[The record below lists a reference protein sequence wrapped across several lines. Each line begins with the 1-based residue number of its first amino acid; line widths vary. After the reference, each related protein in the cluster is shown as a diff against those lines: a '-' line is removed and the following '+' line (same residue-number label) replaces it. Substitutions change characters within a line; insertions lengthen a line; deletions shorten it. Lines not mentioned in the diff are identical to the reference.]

1 MIRELIN
8 FMNDL
13 MSDIPNIMEWKSQ
26 PDKGL
31 HVFIDIDSNGVW
43 INKDLKKGKNYDYFD
58 GKNKDIKLWK
68 DCIRYQ
74 EATTYITMNK
84 VKRFDKEQKIHSCSP
99 FAIAYNFKFSDK
111 DKQSHGIKTFNKKDK
126 TNNDKIKENNQ
137 LIRKKRFEVVSDRLN
152 DYYDNCIRLY
162 NLNMSEANDSQTY
175 KYKAEIEGFFASFKD
190 IISCLKRLKAYKQLT
205 EKDYL
210 HLYLRSVPI
219 EEIEK
224 KHKEYIEQNI
234 FNEED
239 GEGLSD
245 KKHGVVGFFTA
256 YNKNKPFLKHQ
267 TCYLKNGISQ
277 RFSINDAMALFYLD
291 KLLRRKSKCL
301 PNPLPI
307 VVDQREI
314 NTAIVKIFNDKKEPL
329 SYSQL
334 LEKLF
339 SSPNIKYLSDY
350 YLLNYSNTRSGMV
363 LNDFDFVPM
372 FRYEL
377 SQPVTVSNV
386 TMSGF
391 VKDKVFNKDSDIN
404 IKTIFDFERIVVKM
418 IFNNTLVKIKD
429 DDYTCSY
436 FGDLPKPEFVQ
447 GGSLMVDLILKYRQ
461 AVYAYIYKSDLKAIT
476 QNMFE
481 DMMFN
486 SILTNIK
493 SEIIKKRC
501 EWNNNIKR
509 KINLWFS
516 LQGMFNRLDNK
527 KMKKNVTELR
537 DRIRDVANG
546 KATLNSSEELAFAA
560 GQLVSYIIDRSEAKN
575 KTYAML
581 EPYLQKSTSSQL
593 QDEIAQ
599 SIAIYKH
606 DIKVNYQRKGKF
618 ERLASET
625 LAYGN
630 DVKMKPLLKF
640 FLAGCFSPCV
650 IYETNDNTTNE

>member
-13 MSDIPNIMEWKSQ
+13 MSDIPDIMEWKSQ

-31 HVFIDIDSNGVW
+31 HVFIDIDSKGVW
-43 INKDLKKGKNYDYFD
+43 INKDLKKGIDYDYFD
-58 GKNKDIKLWK
+58 GKNKNIRLWD

-84 VKRFDKEQKIHSCSP
+84 VKRFDGEKKIHSCSP
-99 FAIAYNFKFSDK
+99 FAIAYNFNFSDK

-126 TNNDKIKENNQ
+126 INNDKIKENNQ
-137 LIRKKRFEVVSDRLN
+137 LIRNKRFEVVSDRLN
-152 DYYDNCIRLY
+152 DYYANCIRVY
-162 NLNMSEANDSQTY
+162 HLNMLEANDSQTY

-224 KHKEYIEQNI
+224 KHKEYIEQYI
-234 FNEED
+234 FN
-239 GEGLSD
+239 GEVLPD
-245 KKHGVVGFFTA
+245 EKHGVVEFLTK
-256 YNKNKPFLKHQ
+256 YNGKKPFLKHQ
-267 TCYLKNGISQ
+267 TCYLKGGISQ

-291 KLLRRKSKCL
+291 KLLRRKSKWL

-329 SYSQL
+329 SYRQL

-391 VKDKVFNKDSDIN
+391 VKDKVFNKDPDIN

-436 FGDLPKPEFVQ
+436 FGDLPKPEYVQ

-476 QNMFE
+476 HNMFD

-486 SILTNIK
+486 SILTDIR
-493 SEIIKKRC
+493 SEIIKNRC
-501 EWNNNIKR
+501 EWNNNIKG

-527 KMKKNVTELR
+527 KMGKNVTELR
-537 DRIRDVANG
+537 EKIRDVASG

-625 LAYGN
+625 LANGN
-630 DVKMKPLLKF
+630 EVKMKPLLKF

>member
-58 GKNKDIKLWK
+58 GKNKNIRLW
-68 DCIRYQ
+68 DNCIRYQ

-99 FAIAYNFKFSDK
+99 FAIAYNFNFSDK
-111 DKQSHGIKTFNKKDK
+111 DKQSHGIKTFKLTDK

-137 LIRKKRFEVVSDRLN
+137 LIRKKRFEVVSDRLK
-152 DYYDNCIRLY
+152 DYYDNCILRY
-162 NLNMSEANDSQTY
+162 NLNMSEANNSQTY

-190 IISCLKRLKAYKQLT
+190 IILCLKRLKAYKQLS

-224 KHKEYIEQNI
+224 KHKEYIEQEI
-234 FNEED
+234 FN
-239 GEGLSD
+239 GEVLSD
-245 KKHGVVGFFTA
+245 KKYGVVGFLTA
-256 YNKNKPFLKHQ
+256 YNNKKPFLKHQ

-291 KLLRRKSKCL
+291 KLLKRKSKCL

-329 SYSQL
+329 SYREL
-334 LEKLF
+334 LESLF
-339 SSPNIKYLSDY
+339 TSTNKKYLSDY
-350 YLLNYSNTRSGMV
+350 YLLNYSNTKSGMV

-391 VKDKVFNKDSDIN
+391 VKDKVFNKDPDIN

-436 FGDLPKPEFVQ
+436 FGDLPKPEYVQ

-476 QNMFE
+476 QNMFD

-486 SILTNIK
+486 SILTNIRL
-493 SEIIKKRC
+493 ETIKNRC
-501 EWNNNIKR
+501 EWNNDIKR

-516 LQGMFNRLDNK
+516 LQGMFNCLDNK
-527 KMKKNVTELR
+527 NMEKNVTELR
-537 DRIRDVANG
+537 EKIRDVASG

-560 GQLVSYIIDRSEAKN
+560 GQLVSFIIDRSEAKN

-606 DIKVNYQRKGKF
+606 DIEVKYKREGNF

-630 DVKMKPLLKF
+630 EVKMRPLLKF

-650 IYETNDNTTNE
+650 IYETNNNTTNK

>member
-58 GKNKDIKLWK
+58 GKNKNIRLW
-68 DCIRYQ
+68 DNCIRYQ

-99 FAIAYNFKFSDK
+99 FAIAYNFNFSDK

-137 LIRKKRFEVVSDRLN
+137 LIRKKRFEVASDRLK
-152 DYYDNCIRLY
+152 DYYDNCILRY
-162 NLNMSEANDSQTY
+162 NLNMSEANNSQTY

-190 IISCLKRLKAYKQLT
+190 IISCLKRLKAYKQLS

-224 KHKEYIEQNI
+224 KHKEYIEQEI
-234 FNEED
+234 FNREV
-239 GEGLSD
+239 LSD
-245 KKHGVVGFFTA
+245 KKYGVVGFLTA
-256 YNKNKPFLKHQ
+256 YNNKKPFLKHQ

-291 KLLRRKSKCL
+291 KLLKRKSKCL

-329 SYSQL
+329 SYREL
-334 LEKLF
+334 LESLF
-339 SSPNIKYLSDY
+339 TSTNKKYLSDY
-350 YLLNYSNTRSGMV
+350 YLLNYSNTKSGMV

-391 VKDKVFNKDSDIN
+391 VKDKVFNKDPDIN

-436 FGDLPKPEFVQ
+436 FGDLPKPEYVQ

-476 QNMFE
+476 QNMFD

-486 SILTNIK
+486 SILTNIRL
-493 SEIIKKRC
+493 ETIKNRC
-501 EWNNNIKR
+501 EWNNDIKR

-527 KMKKNVTELR
+527 NMEKNVTELR
-537 DRIRDVANG
+537 EKIRDVASG

-560 GQLVSYIIDRSEAKN
+560 GQLVSFIIDRSEAKN

-606 DIKVNYQRKGKF
+606 DIEVKYKREGNF

-630 DVKMKPLLKF
+630 EVKMRPLLKF

-650 IYETNDNTTNE
+650 IYETNNNTTNK

>member
-13 MSDIPNIMEWKSQ
+13 MSDIPDIMEWKSQ

-31 HVFIDIDSNGVW
+31 HVFIDIDSKGVW
-43 INKDLKKGKNYDYFD
+43 VNKDLKKGINYDYFD
-58 GKNKDIKLWK
+58 GKNKDIRLWK

-84 VKRFDKEQKIHSCSP
+84 VQRFDTKQKIHSCSP
-99 FAIAYNFKFSDK
+99 FAIAYNFNFSDK

-162 NLNMSEANDSQTY
+162 NLNMSDANDSQTY

-190 IISCLKRLKAYKQLT
+190 IISCLKRLKAYKQLS

-224 KHKEYIEQNI
+224 KHKEYIEQEI
-234 FNEED
+234 FN
-239 GEGLSD
+239 GEVLSD
-245 KKHGVVGFFTA
+245 KKYGVVGFFTA
-256 YNKNKPFLKHQ
+256 YNDKKPFLKHQ

-329 SYSQL
+329 SYRQL

-350 YLLNYSNTRSGMV
+350 YLLNYSNTVSGMV

-391 VKDKVFNKDSDIN
+391 VKDKVFNKDPDIN

-436 FGDLPKPEFVQ
+436 FGNLPDPKKVQ

-476 QNMFE
+476 QNMFD

-493 SEIIKKRC
+493 SEIIKNRC
-501 EWNNNIKR
+501 EWNNDIKR

-516 LQGMFNRLDNK
+516 LQGMFNHLDNK
-527 KMKKNVTELR
+527 NMKKNVTELKEK
-537 DRIRDVANG
+537 IRDVASG

-606 DIKVNYQRKGKF
+606 DIKVSYQRKGKF
-618 ERLASET
+618 ERLASEI
-625 LAYGN
+625 LANGN
-630 DVKMKPLLKF
+630 EVKMKPLLKF

-650 IYETNDNTTNE
+650 IYEKNDNTINE

>member
-13 MSDIPNIMEWKSQ
+13 LSDIPDIMEWKSQ

-31 HVFIDIDSNGVW
+31 HVFIDIDSKGVW
-43 INKDLKKGKNYDYFD
+43 INKNLKKGIDYDYFD
-58 GKNKDIKLWK
+58 GKNKNIRLWD
-68 DCIRYQ
+68 DCIKYQ
-74 EATTYITMNK
+74 EATTFITMNK
-84 VKRFDKEQKIHSCSP
+84 VKKFDTKQKIHSCSP
-99 FAIAYNFKFSDK
+99 FAIAYNFNFSDK
-111 DKQSHGIKTFNKKDK
+111 DKQSHGIKTFKLTDK

-137 LIRKKRFEVVSDRLN
+137 LIRKKRFEVVSDRLK
-152 DYYDNCIRLY
+152 DYYDNCIRVY
-162 NLNMSEANDSQTY
+162 NLNMLETNDCQTY
-175 KYKAEIEGFFASFKD
+175 KYKAEIEGFFSSFKE
-190 IISCLKRLKAYKQLT
+190 IISCLKRLKAYKQLS

-210 HLYLRSVPI
+210 HLYLRSVPV

-224 KHKEYIEQNI
+224 KHKEYIEQEI
-234 FNEED
+234 FN
-239 GEGLSD
+239 GEVLSD
-245 KKHGVVGFFTA
+245 KKYGVVGFFTA
-256 YNKNKPFLKHQ
+256 YNDKKPFLKHQ

-329 SYSQL
+329 SYREL
-334 LEKLF
+334 LESLF
-339 SSPNIKYLSDY
+339 TSTNKKYLSDY
-350 YLLNYSNTRSGMV
+350 YLLNYSNTKSGMV

-386 TMSGF
+386 TDAGF
-391 VKDKVFNKDSDIN
+391 FENKVFNKYSDIN
-404 IKTIFDFERIVVKM
+404 ITTIFDFEEIVVKM
-418 IFNNTLVKIKD
+418 IFNNTLVAIKYGD
-429 DDYTCSY
+429 HTCSY
-436 FGDLPKPEFVQ
+436 FGDIPDPKKVQ

-476 QNMFE
+476 HNMFD

-486 SILTNIK
+486 SILTNIRL
-493 SEIIKKRC
+493 ETIKNRC
-501 EWNNNIKR
+501 EWNNDIKR

-516 LQGMFNRLDNK
+516 LQGMFNCLDNK
-527 KMKKNVTELR
+527 NMEKNVTELR
-537 DRIRDVANG
+537 EKIRDIASG

-606 DIKVNYQRKGKF
+606 DIKVSYQRKGKF

-625 LAYGN
+625 LANGN
-630 DVKMKPLLKF
+630 EVKMKPLLKF

>member
-13 MSDIPNIMEWKSQ
+13 MSDIPDIMEWKSQ

-43 INKDLKKGKNYDYFD
+43 INKDLKKGIDYDYFD
-58 GKNKDIKLWK
+58 GKNKDIRLWK

-74 EATTYITMNK
+74 EATTFITMNK

-99 FAIAYNFKFSDK
+99 FAIAYNFNFSDK
-111 DKQSHGIKTFNKKDK
+111 DKQSHGIKIFKKKDK
-126 TNNDKIKENNQ
+126 PTKDEKKENDQ
-137 LIRKKRFEVVSDRLN
+137 LIRNKRFEVVSDRLN
-152 DYYDNCIRLY
+152 DYYDNCILRY

-175 KYKAEIEGFFASFKD
+175 KYKAEIEGFFSSFKE
-190 IISCLKRLKAYKQLT
+190 IISCLKSLEVYEQLS
-205 EKDYL
+205 EKDYV
-210 HLYLRSVPI
+210 HLYLKSVPV

-224 KHKEYIEQNI
+224 KHKEYIEQEI
-234 FNEED
+234 FN
-239 GEGLSD
+239 GEVLSD
-245 KKHGVVGFFTA
+245 KKYGVVGFLTT
-256 YNKNKPFLKHQ
+256 YNGKKPFLKHQ
-267 TCYLKNGISQ
+267 TCYLKDGISQ
-277 RFSINDAMALFYLD
+277 RFSINDAMALFYLN
-291 KLLRRKSKCL
+291 KLLKRKSKCL

-329 SYSQL
+329 SYRQL
-334 LEKLF
+334 LESFFASTNK
-339 SSPNIKYLSDY
+339 KYLSDY
-350 YLLNYSNTRSGMV
+350 YLLNYTNTKSGMV

-377 SQPVTVSNV
+377 SQPVAVSNV
-386 TMSGF
+386 TDAGF
-391 VKDKVFNKDSDIN
+391 FENKVFNKDSDIN
-404 IKTIFDFERIVVKM
+404 IRTIFDFERIVVKI

-429 DDYTCSY
+429 DNYTCYY

-493 SEIIKKRC
+493 SEMIKNRC
-501 EWNNNIKR
+501 EWNNDIKR

-516 LQGMFNRLDNK
+516 LQGMFNHLDNK
-527 KMKKNVTELR
+527 NMDKNVTELR
-537 DRIRDVANG
+537 EKIRDVASG

-606 DIKVNYQRKGKF
+606 DIRVNYQRKGNF
-618 ERLASET
+618 ERLASEI
-625 LAYGN
+625 LANGN
-630 DVKMKPLLKF
+630 EVKMKPLLKF

-650 IYETNDNTTNE
+650 IYEKNDNTINE

>member
-1 MIRELIN
+1 
-8 FMNDL
+8 
-13 MSDIPNIMEWKSQ
+13 
-26 PDKGL
+26 
-31 HVFIDIDSNGVW
+31 
-43 INKDLKKGKNYDYFD
+43 
-58 GKNKDIKLWK
+58 
-68 DCIRYQ
+68 
-74 EATTYITMNK
+74 MNK
-84 VKRFDKEQKIHSCSP
+84 VKRFDGEKKIHSCSP
-99 FAIAYNFKFSDK
+99 FAIAYNFNFSDK

-224 KHKEYIEQNI
+224 KHKEYIEQYI
-234 FNEED
+234 FN
-239 GEGLSD
+239 GEVLPD
-245 KKHGVVGFFTA
+245 KKHGVVEFLTK
-256 YNKNKPFLKHQ
+256 YNGKKPFLKHQ

-277 RFSINDAMALFYLD
+277 RFSINDAIALFYLD

-314 NTAIVKIFNDKKEPL
+314 NTAIVKIFNNKKEPL
-329 SYSQL
+329 SYRQL
-334 LEKLF
+334 LESLF
-339 SSPNIKYLSDY
+339 ASTNKKYLSDY
-350 YLLNYSNTRSGMV
+350 YLLNYSNTKSGMV

-391 VKDKVFNKDSDIN
+391 VKDKVFNKNPDIN
-404 IKTIFDFERIVVKM
+404 IRTIFDFERIVVKM

-436 FGDLPKPEFVQ
+436 FGNLPDPKKVQ

-476 QNMFE
+476 HNMFE

-493 SEIIKKRC
+493 SEIIKNRC
-501 EWNNNIKR
+501 EWNNDIKR

-516 LQGMFNRLDNK
+516 LQGMFNHLDNK
-527 KMKKNVTELR
+527 NMGKNVTELR
-537 DRIRDVANG
+537 EKMRDVANG

-606 DIKVNYQRKGKF
+606 DIKVSYQRKGKF

>member
-1 MIRELIN
+1 ML
-8 FMNDL
+8 
-13 MSDIPNIMEWKSQ
+13 
-26 PDKGL
+26 
-31 HVFIDIDSNGVW
+31 
-43 INKDLKKGKNYDYFD
+43 
-58 GKNKDIKLWK
+58 
-68 DCIRYQ
+68 
-74 EATTYITMNK
+74 
-84 VKRFDKEQKIHSCSP
+84 
-99 FAIAYNFKFSDK
+99 
-111 DKQSHGIKTFNKKDK
+111 NKK
-126 TNNDKIKENNQ
+126 
-137 LIRKKRFEVVSDRLN
+137 
-152 DYYDNCIRLY
+152 
-162 NLNMSEANDSQTY
+162 
-175 KYKAEIEGFFASFKD
+175 
-190 IISCLKRLKAYKQLT
+190 
-205 EKDYL
+205 
-210 HLYLRSVPI
+210 
-219 EEIEK
+219 
-224 KHKEYIEQNI
+224 
-234 FNEED
+234 
-239 GEGLSD
+239 
-245 KKHGVVGFFTA
+245 
-256 YNKNKPFLKHQ
+256 KPFLKHQ

-277 RFSINDAMALFYLD
+277 RFSINDAIALFYLD
-291 KLLRRKSKCL
+291 KLLKRKSKCL

-329 SYSQL
+329 SYRQL
-334 LEKLF
+334 LESLF
-339 SSPNIKYLSDY
+339 TSTNKKYLSDY

-377 SQPVTVSNV
+377 GQPVTVSNV
-386 TMSGF
+386 TDAVF
-391 VKDKVFNKDSDIN
+391 FENKVFNKDSDIN
-404 IKTIFDFERIVVKM
+404 IRTIFDFERIVIKI

-429 DDYTCSY
+429 DDYACSY
-436 FGDLPKPEFVQ
+436 FGDLPKPEYIQ
-447 GGSLMVDLILKYRQ
+447 GGSLMVNLILKYRQ

-493 SEIIKKRC
+493 SEIIKNRC

-516 LQGMFNRLDNK
+516 LQGMFNHLDNK
-527 KMKKNVTELR
+527 NMEKNVTELR

-560 GQLVSYIIDRSEAKN
+560 GQLVSFIIDRSEAKN

-581 EPYLQKSTSSQL
+581 EPYLQKSTSPQL

-606 DIKVNYQRKGKF
+606 DIRVNDQRKGKF
-618 ERLASET
+618 ERLASEI

-630 DVKMKPLLKF
+630 EVKMRPLLKF

-650 IYETNDNTTNE
+650 IYETNNNTTNK

>member
-1 MIRELIN
+1 M
-8 FMNDL
+8 
-13 MSDIPNIMEWKSQ
+13 
-26 PDKGL
+26 
-31 HVFIDIDSNGVW
+31 
-43 INKDLKKGKNYDYFD
+43 
-58 GKNKDIKLWK
+58 
-68 DCIRYQ
+68 
-74 EATTYITMNK
+74 
-84 VKRFDKEQKIHSCSP
+84 
-99 FAIAYNFKFSDK
+99 
-111 DKQSHGIKTFNKKDK
+111 
-126 TNNDKIKENNQ
+126 
-137 LIRKKRFEVVSDRLN
+137 
-152 DYYDNCIRLY
+152 
-162 NLNMSEANDSQTY
+162 
-175 KYKAEIEGFFASFKD
+175 
-190 IISCLKRLKAYKQLT
+190 KRLKAYKQLT

-224 KHKEYIEQNI
+224 RHKEYIEQEI
-234 FNEED
+234 FN
-239 GEGLSD
+239 GEVLSD

-256 YNKNKPFLKHQ
+256 YNDKKPFLKHQ

-329 SYSQL
+329 SYRQL
-334 LEKLF
+334 LESLF
-339 SSPNIKYLSDY
+339 TSTNKKYLSDY

-386 TMSGF
+386 TDAVF
-391 VKDKVFNKDSDIN
+391 FENKVFNKDSDIN
-404 IKTIFDFERIVVKM
+404 IRTIFDFERIVVKM

-429 DDYTCSY
+429 DDYTCAY
-436 FGDLPKPEFVQ
+436 FGNLPKPKYVQ

-476 QNMFE
+476 HNMFD

-486 SILTNIK
+486 SILTNIR
-493 SEIIKKRC
+493 SEIIKNRC

-509 KINLWFS
+509 KINIWFS

-527 KMKKNVTELR
+527 KMEKNVTELR
-537 DRIRDVANG
+537 ERIRDVANG

-560 GQLVSYIIDRSEAKN
+560 GQLVSFIIDQSEAKN

-606 DIKVNYQRKGKF
+606 AIKVKYKREGNF

-630 DVKMKPLLKF
+630 EVKMRPLLKF

-650 IYETNDNTTNE
+650 IYETNNNTTNK

>member
-58 GKNKDIKLWK
+58 GKNKNIRLW
-68 DCIRYQ
+68 DNCIRYQ

-99 FAIAYNFKFSDK
+99 FAIAYNFNFSDK

-137 LIRKKRFEVVSDRLN
+137 LIRKKRFEVVSDRLK
-152 DYYDNCIRLY
+152 DYYDNCILRY
-162 NLNMSEANDSQTY
+162 NLNMSEANNSQTY

-190 IISCLKRLKAYKQLT
+190 IILCLKRLKAYKQLS

-224 KHKEYIEQNI
+224 KHKEYIEQEI
-234 FNEED
+234 FN
-239 GEGLSD
+239 GEVLSD
-245 KKHGVVGFFTA
+245 KKYGVVGFLTA
-256 YNKNKPFLKHQ
+256 YNNKKPFLKHQ

-291 KLLRRKSKCL
+291 KLLKRKSKCL

-329 SYSQL
+329 SYREL
-334 LEKLF
+334 LESLF
-339 SSPNIKYLSDY
+339 TSTNKKYLSDY
-350 YLLNYSNTRSGMV
+350 YLLNYSNTKSGMV

-391 VKDKVFNKDSDIN
+391 VKDKVFNKDPDIN

-436 FGDLPKPEFVQ
+436 FGDLPKPEYVQ

-476 QNMFE
+476 QNMFD

-486 SILTNIK
+486 SILTNIRL
-493 SEIIKKRC
+493 ETIKNRC
-501 EWNNNIKR
+501 EWNNDIKR

-527 KMKKNVTELR
+527 NMEKNVTELR
-537 DRIRDVANG
+537 EKIRDVASG

-560 GQLVSYIIDRSEAKN
+560 GQLVSFIIDRSEAKN

-606 DIKVNYQRKGKF
+606 DIEVKYKREGNF

-630 DVKMKPLLKF
+630 EVKMRPLLKF

-650 IYETNDNTTNE
+650 IYETNNNTTNK

>member
-1 MIRELIN
+1 
-8 FMNDL
+8 
-13 MSDIPNIMEWKSQ
+13 
-26 PDKGL
+26 
-31 HVFIDIDSNGVW
+31 
-43 INKDLKKGKNYDYFD
+43 
-58 GKNKDIKLWK
+58 
-68 DCIRYQ
+68 
-74 EATTYITMNK
+74 MNK
-84 VKRFDKEQKIHSCSP
+84 VKRFDGEKKIHSCSP
-99 FAIAYNFKFSDK
+99 FAIAYNFNFSDK
-111 DKQSHGIKTFNKKDK
+111 DKQSHGIKTFKKKDK

-137 LIRKKRFEVVSDRLN
+137 LIRNKRFEVVSDRLN
-152 DYYDNCIRLY
+152 DYYDNCIRVY
-162 NLNMSEANDSQTY
+162 NLNMLEANNSQTY

-224 KHKEYIEQNI
+224 KHKEYIEQQI
-234 FNEED
+234 FN
-239 GEGLSD
+239 GEFLPD
-245 KKHGVVGFFTA
+245 KKHGVVEFLTA
-256 YNKNKPFLKHQ
+256 YNKKKPFLKHQ

-277 RFSINDAMALFYLD
+277 RFSINDAIALFYLD
-291 KLLRRKSKCL
+291 KLLKRKSKCL

-329 SYSQL
+329 SYRQL
-334 LEKLF
+334 LESLF
-339 SSPNIKYLSDY
+339 TSTNKKYLSDY

-377 SQPVTVSNV
+377 GQPVTVSNV
-386 TMSGF
+386 TDAGF
-391 VKDKVFNKDSDIN
+391 FENKVFNKDSDIN
-404 IKTIFDFERIVVKM
+404 IRTIFDFERIVIKI

-429 DDYTCSY
+429 DDYACSY
-436 FGDLPKPEFVQ
+436 FGDLPKPEYIQ
-447 GGSLMVDLILKYRQ
+447 GGSLMVNLILKYRQ

-481 DMMFN
+481 YMMFN

-493 SEIIKKRC
+493 SEIIKNRC

-516 LQGMFNRLDNK
+516 LQGMFNHLDNK
-527 KMKKNVTELR
+527 NMEKNVTELR

-560 GQLVSYIIDRSEAKN
+560 GQLVSFIIDRSEAKN

-581 EPYLQKSTSSQL
+581 EPYLQKSTSPQL

-606 DIKVNYQRKGKF
+606 DIRVNDQRKGKF

-630 DVKMKPLLKF
+630 NVKMKTLLKF

-650 IYETNDNTTNE
+650 IYETNNNTTNK

>member
-13 MSDIPNIMEWKSQ
+13 MSDIPDIMEWKSQ

-31 HVFIDIDSNGVW
+31 HVFIDIDSKGVW
-43 INKDLKKGKNYDYFD
+43 INKDLKKGIDYDYFD
-58 GKNKDIKLWK
+58 GKNKNIRLWD

-84 VKRFDKEQKIHSCSP
+84 VKRFDGEKKIHSCSP
-99 FAIAYNFKFSDK
+99 FAIAYNFNFSDK

-126 TNNDKIKENNQ
+126 INNDKIKENNQ
-137 LIRKKRFEVVSDRLN
+137 LIRNKRFEVVSDRLN
-152 DYYDNCIRLY
+152 DYYANCIRVY
-162 NLNMSEANDSQTY
+162 HLNMLEANDSQTY

-224 KHKEYIEQNI
+224 KHKEYIEQYI
-234 FNEED
+234 FN
-239 GEGLSD
+239 GEVLPD
-245 KKHGVVGFFTA
+245 EKHGVVEFLTK
-256 YNKNKPFLKHQ
+256 YNGKKPFLKHQ
-267 TCYLKNGISQ
+267 TCYLKGGISQ

-329 SYSQL
+329 SYRQL

-391 VKDKVFNKDSDIN
+391 VKDKVFNKDPDIN

-436 FGDLPKPEFVQ
+436 FGNLPDPKKVQ

-476 QNMFE
+476 HNMFD

-486 SILTNIK
+486 SILTNIR
-493 SEIIKKRC
+493 SEIIKNRC
-501 EWNNNIKR
+501 EWNNNIKG

-527 KMKKNVTELR
+527 KMEKNVTELR
-537 DRIRDVANG
+537 ERIRDVASG

-560 GQLVSYIIDRSEAKN
+560 GQLVSFIIDRSEAKN

-606 DIKVNYQRKGKF
+606 DIEVKYKREGNF

-630 DVKMKPLLKF
+630 EVKMRPLLKF

-650 IYETNDNTTNE
+650 IYETNNNTTNK

>member
-13 MSDIPNIMEWKSQ
+13 MSDIPDIMEWKSQ

-31 HVFIDIDSNGVW
+31 HVFIDIDSKGVW
-43 INKDLKKGKNYDYFD
+43 INKDLKKGIDYDYFD
-58 GKNKDIKLWK
+58 GKNKNIRLWD

-84 VKRFDKEQKIHSCSP
+84 VQRFDTKQKIHSCSP

-152 DYYDNCIRLY
+152 DYYDNCIRVY
-162 NLNMSEANDSQTY
+162 NLNMLEANNSQTY

-224 KHKEYIEQNI
+224 KHKEYIEQYI
-234 FNEED
+234 FN
-239 GEGLSD
+239 GEVLPD
-245 KKHGVVGFFTA
+245 KKHGVVEFLTK
-256 YNKNKPFLKHQ
+256 YNGKKPFLKHQ

-277 RFSINDAMALFYLD
+277 RFSINDAIALFYLD

-329 SYSQL
+329 SYRQL
-334 LEKLF
+334 LESLF
-339 SSPNIKYLSDY
+339 ASTNKKYLSDY
-350 YLLNYSNTRSGMV
+350 YLLNYSNTKSGMV

-391 VKDKVFNKDSDIN
+391 VKDKVFNKDPDIN
-404 IKTIFDFERIVVKM
+404 IRTIFDFERIAVKM
-418 IFNNTLVKIKD
+418 IFNNALVKIKD

-436 FGDLPKPEFVQ
+436 FGDFPDKEQ

-476 QNMFE
+476 QNMFD

-493 SEIIKKRC
+493 SEIIKNRC
-501 EWNNNIKR
+501 EWNNDIKR

-516 LQGMFNRLDNK
+516 LQGMFNHLDNK
-527 KMKKNVTELR
+527 NMEKNVTELR
-537 DRIRDVANG
+537 EKIRDVASG

-581 EPYLQKSTSSQL
+581 EPYLQKRTLSQL

-625 LAYGN
+625 LANGN
-630 DVKMKPLLKF
+630 EVKMKPLLKF

-650 IYETNDNTTNE
+650 IYETNKNTTNE

>member
-1 MIRELIN
+1 
-8 FMNDL
+8 
-13 MSDIPNIMEWKSQ
+13 
-26 PDKGL
+26 
-31 HVFIDIDSNGVW
+31 
-43 INKDLKKGKNYDYFD
+43 
-58 GKNKDIKLWK
+58 
-68 DCIRYQ
+68 
-74 EATTYITMNK
+74 MNK
-84 VKRFDKEQKIHSCSP
+84 VKKFDKEQKIHSCSP
-99 FAIAYNFKFSDK
+99 FAIAYNFNFSNK
-111 DKQSHGIKTFNKKDK
+111 DKQSHGIKIFKKKDK
-126 TNNDKIKENNQ
+126 PTKDEKKENDQ
-137 LIRKKRFEVVSDRLN
+137 LIRNKRFEVVSDRLN
-152 DYYDNCIRLY
+152 DYYDNCILRY

-224 KHKEYIEQNI
+224 KHKEYIEKYI
-234 FNEED
+234 FNGED
-239 GEGLSD
+239 LSD
-245 KKHGVVGFFTA
+245 KKYGVVGFLTA
-256 YNKNKPFLKHQ
+256 YNNKKPFLKHQ

-291 KLLRRKSKCL
+291 KLLKRKSKCL

-329 SYSQL
+329 SYREL
-334 LEKLF
+334 LESLF
-339 SSPNIKYLSDY
+339 TSTNKKYLSDY
-350 YLLNYSNTRSGMV
+350 YLLNYSNTKSGMV

-377 SQPVTVSNV
+377 SQPVIVSNV
-386 TMSGF
+386 TDAGF
-391 VKDKVFNKDSDIN
+391 FENKVFNKDSDIS
-404 IKTIFDFERIVVKM
+404 IRTIFDFERIVVKM
-418 IFNNTLVKIKD
+418 MFNNTLVKIKD
-429 DDYTCSY
+429 DDYTCAY
-436 FGDLPKPEFVQ
+436 FGNLPKPEYVQ

-476 QNMFE
+476 HNMFD

-493 SEIIKKRC
+493 SEIIKNRC

-509 KINLWFS
+509 KINIWFS

-527 KMKKNVTELR
+527 KMEKNVTELR

-560 GQLVSYIIDRSEAKN
+560 GQLVSFIIDQSEAKN

-606 DIKVNYQRKGKF
+606 AIKVKYKREGNF
-618 ERLASET
+618 ERLASEI

-630 DVKMKPLLKF
+630 EVKMRPLLKF

-650 IYETNDNTTNE
+650 IYETNNNTTNK

>member
-58 GKNKDIKLWK
+58 GKNKNICLW
-68 DCIRYQ
+68 DNCIRYQ

-99 FAIAYNFKFSDK
+99 FAIAYNFNFSDK

-137 LIRKKRFEVVSDRLN
+137 LIRKKRFEVVSDRLK
-152 DYYDNCIRLY
+152 DYYDNCILRY

-224 KHKEYIEQNI
+224 RHKEYIEQEI
-234 FNEED
+234 FN
-239 GEGLSD
+239 GEVLSD

-256 YNKNKPFLKHQ
+256 YNDKKPFLKHQ

-329 SYSQL
+329 SYRQL
-334 LEKLF
+334 LESLF
-339 SSPNIKYLSDY
+339 TSTNKKYLSDY

-386 TMSGF
+386 TDAVF
-391 VKDKVFNKDSDIN
+391 FENKVFNKDSDIN
-404 IKTIFDFERIVVKM
+404 IRTIFDFERIVVKM

-429 DDYTCSY
+429 DDYTCAY
-436 FGDLPKPEFVQ
+436 FGNLPKPKYVQ

-476 QNMFE
+476 HNMFD

-486 SILTNIK
+486 SILTNIR
-493 SEIIKKRC
+493 SEIIKNRC

-509 KINLWFS
+509 KINIWFS

-527 KMKKNVTELR
+527 KMEKNVTELR
-537 DRIRDVANG
+537 ERIRDVANG

-560 GQLVSYIIDRSEAKN
+560 GQLVSFIIDQSEAKN

-606 DIKVNYQRKGKF
+606 AIKVKYKREGNF

-630 DVKMKPLLKF
+630 EVKMRPLLKF

-650 IYETNDNTTNE
+650 IYETNNNTTNK

>member
-329 SYSQL
+329 SYRQL
-334 LEKLF
+334 LESLF
-339 SSPNIKYLSDY
+339 ASTNKKYLSDY
-350 YLLNYSNTRSGMV
+350 YLLNYSNTKSGMV

-391 VKDKVFNKDSDIN
+391 VKDKVFNKDPDIN
-404 IKTIFDFERIVVKM
+404 IRTIFDFERIVVKM

-436 FGDLPKPEFVQ
+436 FGDLPKPEYIQ

-630 DVKMKPLLKF
+630 NVKMKTLLKF

>member
-1 MIRELIN
+1 MVLRY
-8 FMNDL
+8 
-13 MSDIPNIMEWKSQ
+13 
-26 PDKGL
+26 
-31 HVFIDIDSNGVW
+31 
-43 INKDLKKGKNYDYFD
+43 LKRQTK
-58 GKNKDIKLWK
+58 
-68 DCIRYQ
+68 Q
-74 EATTYITMNK
+74 TT
-84 VKRFDKEQKIHSCSP
+84 
-99 FAIAYNFKFSDK
+99 
-111 DKQSHGIKTFNKKDK
+111 
-126 TNNDKIKENNQ
+126 IKENNQ
-137 LIRKKRFEVVSDRLN
+137 LIRKKRFEVVSDRLK
-152 DYYDNCIRLY
+152 DYYDNCIHVY
-162 NLNMSEANDSQTY
+162 NLNMLETNDCQTY
-175 KYKAEIEGFFASFKD
+175 KYKAEIEGFFSSFKE

-224 KHKEYIEQNI
+224 KHKEYIEQEI
-234 FNEED
+234 FN
-239 GEGLSD
+239 GEVLSD
-245 KKHGVVGFFTA
+245 KKYGVVGFLTA
-256 YNKNKPFLKHQ
+256 YNNKKPFLKHQ

-277 RFSINDAMALFYLD
+277 RFSINDATALFYLD

-329 SYSQL
+329 SYRQL
-334 LEKLF
+334 LESLF
-339 SSPNIKYLSDY
+339 TSTNKRYLSDY
-350 YLLNYSNTRSGMV
+350 YLLNYSNTTSGMV

-391 VKDKVFNKDSDIN
+391 VKDKVFNKDPDIN

-436 FGDLPKPEFVQ
+436 FGDLPKPEYVQ

-476 QNMFE
+476 QNMFD

-486 SILTNIK
+486 SILTNIRL
-493 SEIIKKRC
+493 ETIKNRC
-501 EWNNNIKR
+501 EWNNDIKR

-527 KMKKNVTELR
+527 NMEKNVTELR
-537 DRIRDVANG
+537 EKIRDVASG

-560 GQLVSYIIDRSEAKN
+560 GQLVSFIIDRSEAKN

-606 DIKVNYQRKGKF
+606 DIEVKYKREGNF

-630 DVKMKPLLKF
+630 EVKMRPLLKF

-650 IYETNDNTTNE
+650 IYETNNNTTNK

>member
-13 MSDIPNIMEWKSQ
+13 MSDIPDIMEWKSQ

-58 GKNKDIKLWK
+58 GKNKNIPLW
-68 DCIRYQ
+68 DNCIRYQ

-84 VKRFDKEQKIHSCSP
+84 VKRFDKKQKIHSCSP
-99 FAIAYNFKFSDK
+99 FAIAYNFNFSDK

-126 TNNDKIKENNQ
+126 TNNDKIEENNQ
-137 LIRKKRFEVVSDRLN
+137 LIRKKRFEVVSDRLK
-152 DYYDNCIRLY
+152 DYYDNCIHVY
-162 NLNMSEANDSQTY
+162 HLNMLETNDCQTY
-175 KYKAEIEGFFASFKD
+175 KYKAEIEGFFSSFKE
-190 IISCLKRLKAYKQLT
+190 IISCLKRLKAYKQLS

-210 HLYLRSVPI
+210 HLYLRSVPV

-224 KHKEYIEQNI
+224 KHKEYIEQEI
-234 FNEED
+234 FN
-239 GEGLSD
+239 GEVLSD
-245 KKHGVVGFFTA
+245 KKYGVVGFFTE

-291 KLLRRKSKCL
+291 KLLRRKCL

-314 NTAIVKIFNDKKEPL
+314 NAAIVKIFNDKKKPL
-329 SYSQL
+329 SYRQL
-334 LEKLF
+334 LESLF
-339 SSPNIKYLSDY
+339 TSTNKKYLSDY
-350 YLLNYSNTRSGMV
+350 YLLNYSNTKSGMV

-372 FRYEL
+372 FRYEF

-391 VKDKVFNKDSDIN
+391 VKDKVFNKDPDIN

-436 FGDLPKPEFVQ
+436 FGDLPKPEYVQ

-476 QNMFE
+476 HNMFD

-486 SILTNIK
+486 SILTNIRL
-493 SEIIKKRC
+493 ETIKNRC
-501 EWNNNIKR
+501 EWNNNIKG

-527 KMKKNVTELR
+527 KMEKNVTELR
-537 DRIRDVANG
+537 ERIRDVANG

-560 GQLVSYIIDRSEAKN
+560 GQLVSFIIDQSEAKN

-606 DIKVNYQRKGKF
+606 AIDVKYKREGNF

-630 DVKMKPLLKF
+630 EVKMRPLLKF

-650 IYETNDNTTNE
+650 IYETNNNTTNK

>member
-13 MSDIPNIMEWKSQ
+13 MSDIPDIMEWKSL

-31 HVFIDIDSNGVW
+31 HVFIDIDSKGVW
-43 INKDLKKGKNYDYFD
+43 VNKDLKKGIDYDYFD
-58 GKNKDIKLWK
+58 GKNKDIRLWK

-74 EATTYITMNK
+74 EATTYISMNK
-84 VKRFDKEQKIHSCSP
+84 VKEFDEKQKIHSCSP
-99 FAIAYNFKFSDK
+99 FAIAYNFNFSDK
-111 DKQSHGIKTFNKKDK
+111 DKRSHGIKTFNKKDK

-137 LIRKKRFEVVSDRLN
+137 LIRKKRFEVVSDRLK
-152 DYYDNCIRLY
+152 DYYDNCIQVY
-162 NLNMSEANDSQTY
+162 NLNMLETNDCQTY
-175 KYKAEIEGFFASFKD
+175 KYKAEIEGFFSSFKE
-190 IISCLKRLKAYKQLT
+190 IISCLKRLKAYKQLS

-210 HLYLRSVPI
+210 HLYLRSVPV

-224 KHKEYIEQNI
+224 KHKEYIEQEI
-234 FNEED
+234 FN
-239 GEGLSD
+239 GEVLSD
-245 KKHGVVGFFTA
+245 KKYGVVGFFTA
-256 YNKNKPFLKHQ
+256 YNDKKPFLKHQ
-267 TCYLKNGISQ
+267 TCYLKDGISQ

-291 KLLRRKSKCL
+291 KLLRLKSKCL

-314 NTAIVKIFNDKKEPL
+314 NTAIVKIFNDKEEPL
-329 SYSQL
+329 SYREL
-334 LEKLF
+334 LESLF
-339 SSPNIKYLSDY
+339 TSTNKKYLSDY
-350 YLLNYSNTRSGMV
+350 YLLNYSNTKSGMV
-363 LNDFDFVPM
+363 LNDFDIVPM

-386 TMSGF
+386 TDDGF
-391 VKDKVFNKDSDIN
+391 YENKVFNKDSDIN
-404 IKTIFDFERIVVKM
+404 IRTIFDFERIVVKI

-429 DDYTCSY
+429 DNYTCY
-436 FGDLPKPEFVQ
+436 YLGDIPKPEFVQ

-476 QNMFE
+476 QNMFD

-486 SILTNIK
+486 SILTNIRL
-493 SEIIKKRC
+493 ETIKNRC

-527 KMKKNVTELR
+527 KMEKNVTELR
-537 DRIRDVANG
+537 EKIRDVASG

-625 LAYGN
+625 LANGN
-630 DVKMKPLLKF
+630 EVKMKPLLKF

>member
-13 MSDIPNIMEWKSQ
+13 MSDIPDIMEWKSQ

-31 HVFIDIDSNGVW
+31 HVFIDIDSKGVW
-43 INKDLKKGKNYDYFD
+43 INKNLKKGIDYDYFD
-58 GKNKDIKLWK
+58 GKNKNIRLWN

-74 EATTYITMNK
+74 EATTYITINK
-84 VKRFDKEQKIHSCSP
+84 VKTFDTKKKIHSCSP
-99 FAIAYNFKFSDK
+99 FAIAYNFNFSDK
-111 DKQSHGIKTFNKKDK
+111 DKQSHGIKISKKKDK
-126 TNNDKIKENNQ
+126 PTKEKIEENNQ
-137 LIRKKRFEVVSDRLN
+137 LIRNKRFEVVSDRLN
-152 DYYDNCIRLY
+152 DYYANCIRVY
-162 NLNMSEANDSQTY
+162 NLNMLETNDCQTY
-175 KYKAEIEGFFASFKD
+175 KYKAEIEGFFSSFKK
-190 IISCLKRLKAYKQLT
+190 IISCLKRLKAYKQLS

-224 KHKEYIEQNI
+224 KHKEYIIKEI
-234 FNEED
+234 FN
-239 GEGLSD
+239 GEVLSD
-245 KKHGVVGFFTA
+245 KKYGVVGFFTA
-256 YNKNKPFLKHQ
+256 YNDKKPFLKHQ

-291 KLLRRKSKCL
+291 KLLKRKSKCL

-329 SYSQL
+329 SYREL
-334 LEKLF
+334 LESLF
-339 SSPNIKYLSDY
+339 TSTNKKYLSDY
-350 YLLNYSNTRSGMV
+350 YLLNYSNTKSGMV
-363 LNDFDFVPM
+363 LNDFDFVPI

-377 SQPVTVSNV
+377 SQPVAVSNV
-386 TMSGF
+386 TDAGF
-391 VKDKVFNKDSDIN
+391 FENKVFNKDSDIN
-404 IKTIFDFERIVVKM
+404 IRTIFDFERIVVKI
-418 IFNNTLVKIKD
+418 IFNNTLVAIKYGD
-429 DDYTCSY
+429 HTCSY
-436 FGDLPKPEFVQ
+436 FGDLPDPKKVQ

-476 QNMFE
+476 QNMFD

-486 SILTNIK
+486 SILTNIRL
-493 SEIIKKRC
+493 ETIKNRC
-501 EWNNNIKR
+501 EWNNDIKR

-527 KMKKNVTELR
+527 NMEKNVIELR
-537 DRIRDVANG
+537 KKIRDVASG

-560 GQLVSYIIDRSEAKN
+560 GQLVSFIIDRSEAKN

-581 EPYLQKSTSSQL
+581 EPYLQKSTLSQL

-606 DIKVNYQRKGKF
+606 DIGVTYQREGKF

-630 DVKMKPLLKF
+630 EVKMRPLLKF

-650 IYETNDNTTNE
+650 IYETNNNTTNE

>member
-13 MSDIPNIMEWKSQ
+13 MSDIPDIMEWKSQ

-58 GKNKDIKLWK
+58 GKNKNIPLW
-68 DCIRYQ
+68 DNCIRYQ

-84 VKRFDKEQKIHSCSP
+84 VKRFDKKQKIHSCSP
-99 FAIAYNFKFSDK
+99 FAIAYNFNFSDK

-126 TNNDKIKENNQ
+126 TNNDKIEENNQ
-137 LIRKKRFEVVSDRLN
+137 LIRKKRFEVVSDRLK
-152 DYYDNCIRLY
+152 DYYDNCIHVY
-162 NLNMSEANDSQTY
+162 HLNMLETNDCQTY
-175 KYKAEIEGFFASFKD
+175 KYKAEIEGFFSSFKE
-190 IISCLKRLKAYKQLT
+190 IISCLKRLKAYKQLS

-210 HLYLRSVPI
+210 HLYLRSVPV

-224 KHKEYIEQNI
+224 KHKEYIEQEI
-234 FNEED
+234 FN
-239 GEGLSD
+239 GEVLSD
-245 KKHGVVGFFTA
+245 KKYGVVGFFTE

-291 KLLRRKSKCL
+291 KLLRRKCL

-314 NTAIVKIFNDKKEPL
+314 NTAIVKIFNDEKEPL
-329 SYSQL
+329 SYRQL
-334 LEKLF
+334 LESLF
-339 SSPNIKYLSDY
+339 TSTNKKYLSDY

-386 TMSGF
+386 TMSGL

-404 IKTIFDFERIVVKM
+404 IRTIFDFERIVVKM

-429 DDYTCSY
+429 DDYTCAY
-436 FGDLPKPEFVQ
+436 FGNLPKPKYVQ
-447 GGSLMVDLILKYRQ
+447 GGSLMVDLILKYRH

-476 QNMFE
+476 HNMFD

-486 SILTNIK
+486 SILTNIR
-493 SEIIKKRC
+493 SEIIKNRC

-509 KINLWFS
+509 KINIWFS

-537 DRIRDVANG
+537 EKIRDVANG
-546 KATLNSSEELAFAA
+546 KATLNSSEELAFTA
-560 GQLVSYIIDRSEAKN
+560 GQLVSFIIDQSEAKN

-606 DIKVNYQRKGKF
+606 AIKAKYKREGNF

-630 DVKMKPLLKF
+630 EVKMRPLLKF

-650 IYETNDNTTNE
+650 IYETNNNTTNK

>member
-13 MSDIPNIMEWKSQ
+13 MSDIPDIMEWKSQ

-43 INKDLKKGKNYDYFD
+43 INKDLKKGRDYDYFD
-58 GKNKDIKLWK
+58 GKNINIDLWD

-84 VKRFDKEQKIHSCSP
+84 VKRFDTKQKIHSCSP
-99 FAIAYNFKFSDK
+99 FAIAYNFNFSDK
-111 DKQSHGIKTFNKKDK
+111 DKRSHGIKTFNKKDK

-137 LIRKKRFEVVSDRLN
+137 LIRKKRFEVVSDRLK
-152 DYYDNCIRLY
+152 DYYDNCIQVY
-162 NLNMSEANDSQTY
+162 NLNMLETNDCQTY
-175 KYKAEIEGFFASFKD
+175 KYKAEIEGFFSSFKE
-190 IISCLKRLKAYKQLT
+190 IISCLKRLKAYKQLS

-210 HLYLRSVPI
+210 HLYLRSVPV

-224 KHKEYIEQNI
+224 KHKEYIEQEI
-234 FNEED
+234 FN
-239 GEGLSD
+239 GEVLSD
-245 KKHGVVGFFTA
+245 KKYGVVGFFTA
-256 YNKNKPFLKHQ
+256 YNDKKPFLKHQ
-267 TCYLKNGISQ
+267 TCYLKDGISQ

-291 KLLRRKSKCL
+291 KLLRLKSKCL

-314 NTAIVKIFNDKKEPL
+314 NTAIVKIFNDKEEPL
-329 SYSQL
+329 SYREL
-334 LEKLF
+334 LESLF
-339 SSPNIKYLSDY
+339 TSTNKKYLSDY

-372 FRYEL
+372 FRYDL

-386 TMSGF
+386 TISGF

-404 IKTIFDFERIVVKM
+404 IRTIFDFEEIVVKM
-418 IFNNTLVKIKD
+418 IFNNTLVAIKYGD
-429 DDYTCSY
+429 HTCSY
-436 FGDLPKPEFVQ
+436 FGDIPDPKKVQ

-476 QNMFE
+476 QNMFD

-486 SILTNIK
+486 SILTNIRL
-493 SEIIKKRC
+493 ETIKNRC

-527 KMKKNVTELR
+527 KMEKNVTELR
-537 DRIRDVANG
+537 EKIRDVASG

-606 DIKVNYQRKGKF
+606 DIKVDYQRKGKF
-618 ERLASET
+618 ERLASEI
-625 LAYGN
+625 LANGN
-630 DVKMKPLLKF
+630 EVKMKPLLKF

>member
-13 MSDIPNIMEWKSQ
+13 MSDIPDIMEWKSQ

-43 INKDLKKGKNYDYFD
+43 INKDLKKGMDYDYFE
-58 GKNKDIKLWK
+58 GKNKNIRFWD

-74 EATTYITMNK
+74 EATTYISMNK
-84 VKRFDKEQKIHSCSP
+84 VKKFDKKQKIHSCSP
-99 FAIAYNFKFSDK
+99 FAIAYNFKFNDK
-111 DKQSHGIKTFNKKDK
+111 DKQSHGINTFISKNKPTKDEINK
-126 TNNDKIKENNQ
+126 
-137 LIRKKRFEVVSDRLN
+137 LIRNICFEVVSNRLN
-152 DYYDNCIRLY
+152 DYYDNCIRVY

-175 KYKAEIEGFFASFKD
+175 KYKAEIEGFFLSFKD
-190 IISCLKRLKAYKQLT
+190 IISCLKSLEEYEHLSD
-205 EKDYL
+205 KDYL
-210 HLYLRSVPI
+210 HLYLRSVPL

-224 KHKEYIEQNI
+224 KHKEYIEQEI
-234 FNEED
+234 FN
-239 GEGLSD
+239 GEVLSD
-245 KKHGVVGFFTA
+245 KKHGAVGFLTT
-256 YNKNKPFLKHQ
+256 YNDKKPFLKHQ

-314 NTAIVKIFNDKKEPL
+314 NTAIVKIFNDKEEPL
-329 SYSQL
+329 SYREL
-334 LEKLF
+334 LESLF
-339 SSPNIKYLSDY
+339 TSTNKKYLSDY
-350 YLLNYSNTRSGMV
+350 YLLNYSNTKSGMV

-377 SQPVTVSNV
+377 SKPVTVSNV
-386 TMSGF
+386 TDAGF
-391 VKDKVFNKDSDIN
+391 YENKIFNKDSDIN
-404 IKTIFDFERIVVKM
+404 IRTIFDFERIVVKM

-436 FGDLPKPEFVQ
+436 FGDLPKPEYVQ
-447 GGSLMVDLILKYRQ
+447 GGSLMIDLILKYRQ

-476 QNMFE
+476 QNMFD

-493 SEIIKKRC
+493 SEIIKNRC
-501 EWNNNIKR
+501 DWNKDIKR

-527 KMKKNVTELR
+527 KMKKNVTDLR
-537 DRIRDVANG
+537 EKIRDVASG
-546 KATLNSSEELAFAA
+546 KTILNSSEELAFAA

-606 DIKVNYQRKGKF
+606 DIRVNYQRKGKF
-618 ERLASET
+618 ERLASEI
-625 LAYGN
+625 LAN
-630 DVKMKPLLKF
+630 DNEVKMKPLLKY

-650 IYETNDNTTNE
+650 IYGENDNTINE

>member
-13 MSDIPNIMEWKSQ
+13 MSDIPDIMEWKCQ

-43 INKDLKKGKNYDYFD
+43 INKDLKKGRDYDYFD
-58 GKNKDIKLWK
+58 GKNKNIPLW
-68 DCIRYQ
+68 DNCIRYQ
-74 EATTYITMNK
+74 EATTFITMNK

-99 FAIAYNFKFSDK
+99 FAIAYNFNFSDK

-137 LIRKKRFEVVSDRLN
+137 LIRKKRFEVVSDRLK
-152 DYYDNCIRLY
+152 DYYDNCILRY
-162 NLNMSEANDSQTY
+162 NLNMSEANNSQTY

-190 IISCLKRLKAYKQLT
+190 IISCLKRLKAYKQLS

-224 KHKEYIEQNI
+224 KHKEYIEQEI
-234 FNEED
+234 FN
-239 GEGLSD
+239 GEVLSD
-245 KKHGVVGFFTA
+245 KKYGVVGFLTA
-256 YNKNKPFLKHQ
+256 YNNKKPFLKHQ

-291 KLLRRKSKCL
+291 KLLKRKSKCL

-329 SYSQL
+329 SYREL
-334 LEKLF
+334 LESLF
-339 SSPNIKYLSDY
+339 TSTNKKYLSDY
-350 YLLNYSNTRSGMV
+350 YLLNYSNTKSGMV

-391 VKDKVFNKDSDIN
+391 VKDKVFNKDPDIN

-436 FGDLPKPEFVQ
+436 FGDLPKPEYVQ

-476 QNMFE
+476 HNMFD

-486 SILTNIK
+486 SILTNIR
-493 SEIIKKRC
+493 SEIIKNRC
-501 EWNNNIKR
+501 EWNNDIKR

-516 LQGMFNRLDNK
+516 LQGMFNHLDNK
-527 KMKKNVTELR
+527 NMEKNVTELR
-537 DRIRDVANG
+537 ERIRDVASG
-546 KATLNSSEELAFAA
+546 KATLNSSEELAFAV
-560 GQLVSYIIDRSEAKN
+560 GQLVSFIIDRSEAKN

-606 DIKVNYQRKGKF
+606 DIEVKYKREGTF

-630 DVKMKPLLKF
+630 EVKMRPLLKF

-650 IYETNDNTTNE
+650 IYETNNNTTNK

>member
-8 FMNDL
+8 FTNDL
-13 MSDIPNIMEWKSQ
+13 MSDIPDIMEWKSQ

-43 INKDLKKGKNYDYFD
+43 INKDLEKGKNYDYFD
-58 GKNKDIKLWK
+58 GKNKNIRLW
-68 DCIRYQ
+68 DNCIRYQ

-84 VKRFDKEQKIHSCSP
+84 VKKFDKEQKIHSCSP
-99 FAIAYNFKFSDK
+99 FAIAYNFNFSDK
-111 DKQSHGIKTFNKKDK
+111 DKQSHGIKIFKKKDK
-126 TNNDKIKENNQ
+126 PTKDEKKENDQ
-137 LIRKKRFEVVSDRLN
+137 LIRNKRFEVVSNRLN
-152 DYYDNCIRLY
+152 DYHDNCILRY

-175 KYKAEIEGFFASFKD
+175 KYKAEIEGFFASFND
-190 IISCLKRLKAYKQLT
+190 IISCLKRLKAYKQLS

-224 KHKEYIEQNI
+224 KHKEYIEQEI
-234 FNEED
+234 FN
-239 GEGLSD
+239 GEVLSD
-245 KKHGVVGFFTA
+245 KKYGVVGFFTA
-256 YNKNKPFLKHQ
+256 YNDKKPFLKHQ

-329 SYSQL
+329 SYRQL

-391 VKDKVFNKDSDIN
+391 VKDKVFNKDPDIN

-429 DDYTCSY
+429 DNYTCYY

-476 QNMFE
+476 QNMLE

-493 SEIIKKRC
+493 SEIIKNRC
-501 EWNNNIKR
+501 EWNNDIKR

-516 LQGMFNRLDNK
+516 LQGIFNHLDNK
-527 KMKKNVTELR
+527 NMEKNVTELR
-537 DRIRDVANG
+537 ERIRDVANG

-560 GQLVSYIIDRSEAKN
+560 GQLVSFIIDQSEAKN

-606 DIKVNYQRKGKF
+606 AIKVKYKREGNF

-630 DVKMKPLLKF
+630 EVKMRPLLKF

-650 IYETNDNTTNE
+650 IYETNNNTTNK

>member
-13 MSDIPNIMEWKSQ
+13 MSDIPDIMGWKCQ

-43 INKDLKKGKNYDYFD
+43 INKDLKKGRDYDYFD
-58 GKNKDIKLWK
+58 GKNKNIPLWNN
-68 DCIRYQ
+68 CIRYQ

-84 VKRFDKEQKIHSCSP
+84 VKRFDTKKKIHSCSP
-99 FAIAYNFKFSDK
+99 FAIAYNFNFSDK
-111 DKQSHGIKTFNKKDK
+111 DKQSHGIKIFKKTDK
-126 TNNDKIKENNQ
+126 TNNDKRKENNQ
-137 LIRKKRFEVVSDRLN
+137 LIRKKRFEVVSDRLK
-152 DYYDNCIRLY
+152 DYYDNCIHVY
-162 NLNMSEANDSQTY
+162 NLNMLETNDSQTY
-175 KYKAEIEGFFASFKD
+175 KYKAEIEGFFSSFKE
-190 IISCLKRLKAYKQLT
+190 IISCLKRLKAYKQLS

-210 HLYLRSVPI
+210 HLYLRSVPV

-224 KHKEYIEQNI
+224 KHKEYIEQEI
-234 FNEED
+234 FN
-239 GEGLSD
+239 GEVLSD
-245 KKHGVVGFFTA
+245 KKYGVVGFFTA
-256 YNKNKPFLKHQ
+256 YNDKKPFLKHQ

-329 SYSQL
+329 SYRQL
-334 LEKLF
+334 LESLF
-339 SSPNIKYLSDY
+339 TSTNKRYLSDY
-350 YLLNYSNTRSGMV
+350 YLLNYSNTTSGMV

-391 VKDKVFNKDSDIN
+391 VKDKVFNKDPDIN

-436 FGDLPKPEFVQ
+436 FGDLPKPEYVQ

-476 QNMFE
+476 HNMFD

-486 SILTNIK
+486 SILTNIR
-493 SEIIKKRC
+493 SETIKNRC
-501 EWNNNIKR
+501 EWNNNIKG

-527 KMKKNVTELR
+527 KMEKNVTELR
-537 DRIRDVANG
+537 EIIRDVANG

-560 GQLVSYIIDRSEAKN
+560 GQLVSFIIDQSEAKN

-606 DIKVNYQRKGKF
+606 AIKVKYKREGNF

-630 DVKMKPLLKF
+630 EVKMRPLLKF

-650 IYETNDNTTNE
+650 IYETNNNTTNK

>member
-1 MIRELIN
+1 M
-8 FMNDL
+8 
-13 MSDIPNIMEWKSQ
+13 
-26 PDKGL
+26 
-31 HVFIDIDSNGVW
+31 
-43 INKDLKKGKNYDYFD
+43 
-58 GKNKDIKLWK
+58 
-68 DCIRYQ
+68 
-74 EATTYITMNK
+74 
-84 VKRFDKEQKIHSCSP
+84 
-99 FAIAYNFKFSDK
+99 
-111 DKQSHGIKTFNKKDK
+111 
-126 TNNDKIKENNQ
+126 
-137 LIRKKRFEVVSDRLN
+137 
-152 DYYDNCIRLY
+152 
-162 NLNMSEANDSQTY
+162 
-175 KYKAEIEGFFASFKD
+175 
-190 IISCLKRLKAYKQLT
+190 KRLKAYKQLS

-224 KHKEYIEQNI
+224 KHKEYIIKEI
-234 FNEED
+234 FN
-239 GEGLSD
+239 GEVLSD
-245 KKHGVVGFFTA
+245 KKYGVVGFFTA
-256 YNKNKPFLKHQ
+256 YNDKKPFLKHQ

-291 KLLRRKSKCL
+291 KLLKRKSKCL

-329 SYSQL
+329 SYREL
-334 LEKLF
+334 LESLF
-339 SSPNIKYLSDY
+339 TSTNKKYLSDY
-350 YLLNYSNTRSGMV
+350 YLLNYSNTKSGMV

-377 SQPVTVSNV
+377 SQPVAVSNV
-386 TMSGF
+386 TDAGF
-391 VKDKVFNKDSDIN
+391 FENKVFNKDSDIN
-404 IKTIFDFERIVVKM
+404 IRTIFDFERIVVKI
-418 IFNNTLVKIKD
+418 IFNNTLVAIKYGD
-429 DDYTCSY
+429 HTCSY
-436 FGDLPKPEFVQ
+436 FGDLPDPKKVQ

-476 QNMFE
+476 QNMFD

-486 SILTNIK
+486 SILTNIRL
-493 SEIIKKRC
+493 ETIKNRC
-501 EWNNNIKR
+501 EWNNDIKR

-527 KMKKNVTELR
+527 NMEKNVIELR
-537 DRIRDVANG
+537 KKIRDVASG

-560 GQLVSYIIDRSEAKN
+560 GQLVSFIIDRSEAKN

-606 DIKVNYQRKGKF
+606 DIGVTYQREGKF

-630 DVKMKPLLKF
+630 EVKMRPLLKF

-650 IYETNDNTTNE
+650 IYETNNNTTNE

>member
-13 MSDIPNIMEWKSQ
+13 MSDIPDIMEWKSQ

-31 HVFIDIDSNGVW
+31 HVFIDIDSKGVW
-43 INKDLKKGKNYDYFD
+43 INKDLKKGIDYDYFD
-58 GKNKDIKLWK
+58 GKNKNIRLWD

-84 VKRFDKEQKIHSCSP
+84 VKRFDGEKKIHSCSP
-99 FAIAYNFKFSDK
+99 FAIAYNFNFSDK
-111 DKQSHGIKTFNKKDK
+111 DKQSHGIKIFKKTDK
-126 TNNDKIKENNQ
+126 TNNDKRKENNQ
-137 LIRKKRFEVVSDRLN
+137 LIRKKRFEVVSDRLK
-152 DYYDNCIRLY
+152 DYYDNCIHVY
-162 NLNMSEANDSQTY
+162 NLNMLETNDCQTY
-175 KYKAEIEGFFASFKD
+175 KYKAEIEGFFSSFKE

-224 KHKEYIEQNI
+224 KHKEYIEQEI
-234 FNEED
+234 FN
-239 GEGLSD
+239 GEVLSD
-245 KKHGVVGFFTA
+245 KKYGVVGFLTA
-256 YNKNKPFLKHQ
+256 YNNKKPFLKHQ

-277 RFSINDAMALFYLD
+277 RFSINDAIALFYLD
-291 KLLRRKSKCL
+291 KLLKRKSKCL

-329 SYSQL
+329 SYRQL
-334 LEKLF
+334 LESLF
-339 SSPNIKYLSDY
+339 TSTNKRYLSDY
-350 YLLNYSNTRSGMV
+350 YLLNYSNTTSGMV

-391 VKDKVFNKDSDIN
+391 VKDKVFNKDPDIN

-436 FGDLPKPEFVQ
+436 FGDLPKPEYVQ

-476 QNMFE
+476 QNMFD

-486 SILTNIK
+486 SILTNIRL
-493 SEIIKKRC
+493 ETIKNRC
-501 EWNNNIKR
+501 EWNNDIKR

-527 KMKKNVTELR
+527 NMEKNVTELR
-537 DRIRDVANG
+537 EKIRDVASG

-560 GQLVSYIIDRSEAKN
+560 GQLVSFIIDRSEAKN

-581 EPYLQKSTSSQL
+581 EPYLQKSTSPQL

-606 DIKVNYQRKGKF
+606 DIRVNDQRKGKF
-618 ERLASET
+618 ERLASEI

-630 DVKMKPLLKF
+630 EVKMRPLLKF

-650 IYETNDNTTNE
+650 IYETNNNTTNK

>member
-58 GKNKDIKLWK
+58 GKNKNIRLW
-68 DCIRYQ
+68 DNCIRYQ

-99 FAIAYNFKFSDK
+99 FAIAYNFNFSDK

-137 LIRKKRFEVVSDRLN
+137 LIRKKRFEVVSDRLK
-152 DYYDNCIRLY
+152 DYYDNCILRY
-162 NLNMSEANDSQTY
+162 NLNMSEANNSQTY

-190 IISCLKRLKAYKQLT
+190 IILCLKRLKAYKQLS

-224 KHKEYIEQNI
+224 KHKEYIEQEI
-234 FNEED
+234 FN
-239 GEGLSD
+239 GEVLSD
-245 KKHGVVGFFTA
+245 KKYGVVGFLTA
-256 YNKNKPFLKHQ
+256 YNNKKPFLKHQ

-291 KLLRRKSKCL
+291 KLLKRKSKCL

-329 SYSQL
+329 SYREL
-334 LEKLF
+334 LESLF
-339 SSPNIKYLSDY
+339 TSTNKKYLSDY
-350 YLLNYSNTRSGMV
+350 YLLNYSNTKSGMV

-377 SQPVTVSNV
+377 SQLVTVSNV

-391 VKDKVFNKDSDIN
+391 VKDKVFNKDPDIN

-436 FGDLPKPEFVQ
+436 FGDLPKPEYVQ

-476 QNMFE
+476 QNMFD

-486 SILTNIK
+486 SILTNIRL
-493 SEIIKKRC
+493 ETIKNRC
-501 EWNNNIKR
+501 EWNNDIKR

-527 KMKKNVTELR
+527 NMEKNVTELR
-537 DRIRDVANG
+537 EKIRDVASG

-560 GQLVSYIIDRSEAKN
+560 GQLVSFIIDRSEAKN

-606 DIKVNYQRKGKF
+606 DIEVKYKREGNF

-630 DVKMKPLLKF
+630 EVKMRPLLKF

-650 IYETNDNTTNE
+650 IYETNNNTTNK

>member
-13 MSDIPNIMEWKSQ
+13 MSDIPDIMEWKSQ

-43 INKDLKKGKNYDYFD
+43 INKDLKKGRDYDYFD
-58 GKNKDIKLWK
+58 GKNINIDLWD

-84 VKRFDKEQKIHSCSP
+84 VQRFDTKQKIHSCSP
-99 FAIAYNFKFSDK
+99 FAIAYNFNFSDK
-111 DKQSHGIKTFNKKDK
+111 DRQSHGIKIFKKKDK
-126 TNNDKIKENNQ
+126 PTKEKIEENNQ
-137 LIRKKRFEVVSDRLN
+137 LIRKKRFEVVSDRLK
-152 DYYDNCIRLY
+152 DYYDNCIQVY
-162 NLNMSEANDSQTY
+162 NLNMLETNDCQTY
-175 KYKAEIEGFFASFKD
+175 KYKAEIEGFFSSFKE
-190 IISCLKRLKAYKQLT
+190 IISCLKRLKAYKQLS

-224 KHKEYIEQNI
+224 KHKEYIEQEI
-234 FNEED
+234 FN
-239 GEGLSD
+239 GEVLSD
-245 KKHGVVGFFTA
+245 KKHGVVGFLTK
-256 YNKNKPFLKHQ
+256 YNGKKPFLKHQ

-277 RFSINDAMALFYLD
+277 RFSINDAIALFYLD
-291 KLLRRKSKCL
+291 KLLRRKSRCL

-314 NTAIVKIFNDKKEPL
+314 NAAIVKIFNDKKKPL
-329 SYSQL
+329 SYRQL
-334 LEKLF
+334 LESLF
-339 SSPNIKYLSDY
+339 TSTNKKYLSDY
-350 YLLNYSNTRSGMV
+350 YLLNYSNTKSGMV

-372 FRYEL
+372 FRYEF

-391 VKDKVFNKDSDIN
+391 VKDKVFNKDPDIN

-436 FGDLPKPEFVQ
+436 FGDLPKPEYVQ

-476 QNMFE
+476 HNMFD

-486 SILTNIK
+486 SILTNIRL
-493 SEIIKKRC
+493 ETIKNRC
-501 EWNNNIKR
+501 EWNNNIKG

-527 KMKKNVTELR
+527 KMEKNVTELR
-537 DRIRDVANG
+537 ERIRDVANG

-560 GQLVSYIIDRSEAKN
+560 GQLVSFIIDQSEAKN

-606 DIKVNYQRKGKF
+606 AIDVKYKREGNF

-630 DVKMKPLLKF
+630 EVKMRPLLKF

-650 IYETNDNTTNE
+650 IYETNNNTTNK

>member
-58 GKNKDIKLWK
+58 GKNKNIRLW
-68 DCIRYQ
+68 DNCIRYQ

-99 FAIAYNFKFSDK
+99 FAIAYNFNFSDK

-137 LIRKKRFEVVSDRLN
+137 LIRKKRFEVVSDRLK
-152 DYYDNCIRLY
+152 DYYDNCILRY
-162 NLNMSEANDSQTY
+162 NLNMSEANNSQTY

-190 IISCLKRLKAYKQLT
+190 IISCLKRLKAYKQLS

-224 KHKEYIEQNI
+224 KHKEYIEQEI
-234 FNEED
+234 FN
-239 GEGLSD
+239 GEVLSD
-245 KKHGVVGFFTA
+245 KKYGVVGFLTA
-256 YNKNKPFLKHQ
+256 YNNKKPFLKHQ

-291 KLLRRKSKCL
+291 KLLKRKSKCL

-329 SYSQL
+329 SYREL
-334 LEKLF
+334 LESLF
-339 SSPNIKYLSDY
+339 TSTNKKYLSDY
-350 YLLNYSNTRSGMV
+350 YLLNYSNTKSGMV

-391 VKDKVFNKDSDIN
+391 VKDKVFNKDPDSN

-436 FGDLPKPEFVQ
+436 FGDLPKPEYVQ

-476 QNMFE
+476 QNMFD

-486 SILTNIK
+486 SILTNIRL
-493 SEIIKKRC
+493 ETIKNRC
-501 EWNNNIKR
+501 EWNNDIKR

-527 KMKKNVTELR
+527 NMEKNVTELR
-537 DRIRDVANG
+537 KKIRDVASG

-560 GQLVSYIIDRSEAKN
+560 GQLVSFIIDRSEAKN

-581 EPYLQKSTSSQL
+581 EPYLQKSTLSQL

-606 DIKVNYQRKGKF
+606 DIGVTYQREGKF

-630 DVKMKPLLKF
+630 EVKMRPLLKF

>member
-13 MSDIPNIMEWKSQ
+13 MSDIPDIMEWKSQ

-31 HVFIDIDSNGVW
+31 HVFIDIDSKGVW
-43 INKDLKKGKNYDYFD
+43 INKNLKKGIDYDYFD
-58 GKNKDIKLWK
+58 GKNKNIRLWN

-84 VKRFDKEQKIHSCSP
+84 VKRLDKKQKIHSCSP
-99 FAIAYNFKFSDK
+99 FAIAYNFNFSDK

-137 LIRKKRFEVVSDRLN
+137 LIRKKRFEVVSDRLK
-152 DYYDNCIRLY
+152 DYYDNCIHVY
-162 NLNMSEANDSQTY
+162 HLNMLETNDCQTY
-175 KYKAEIEGFFASFKD
+175 KYKAEIEGFFSSFKE
-190 IISCLKRLKAYKQLT
+190 IISCLKRLKAYKQLS

-210 HLYLRSVPI
+210 HLYLRSVPV

-224 KHKEYIEQNI
+224 KHKEYIEQEI
-234 FNEED
+234 FN
-239 GEGLSD
+239 GEVLSD
-245 KKHGVVGFFTA
+245 KKYGVVGFFTE
-256 YNKNKPFLKHQ
+256 YNKKKPFLKHQ

-314 NTAIVKIFNDKKEPL
+314 NTAIVKIFNDTEEPL
-329 SYSQL
+329 SYRQL
-334 LEKLF
+334 LESLF
-339 SSPNIKYLSDY
+339 TSTNKKYLSDY
-350 YLLNYSNTRSGMV
+350 YLLNYSNTKSGMV

-386 TMSGF
+386 TDAGF
-391 VKDKVFNKDSDIN
+391 FENKVFNKVSDIN
-404 IKTIFDFERIVVKM
+404 IRTIFDFEEIVVKM
-418 IFNNTLVKIKD
+418 IFNNTLVAIKYGD
-429 DDYTCSY
+429 HTCSY
-436 FGDLPKPEFVQ
+436 FGNIPDPKDVQ

-461 AVYAYIYKSDLKAIT
+461 AIYAYIYKSDLKAIT
-476 QNMFE
+476 QNIFD

-486 SILTNIK
+486 SILTNIR
-493 SEIIKKRC
+493 SEIIKNRC

-527 KMKKNVTELR
+527 NMEKNVTELR
-537 DRIRDVANG
+537 EKIRDVASG
-546 KATLNSSEELAFAA
+546 KATLNSSEELTFAA
-560 GQLVSYIIDRSEAKN
+560 GQLVSFIIDQSEAKN

-606 DIKVNYQRKGKF
+606 AINVKYKREGNF

-630 DVKMKPLLKF
+630 EVKMKPLLKF

-650 IYETNDNTTNE
+650 IYGEKDNTIND

>member
-13 MSDIPNIMEWKSQ
+13 MSDIPDIMEWKSL

-31 HVFIDIDSNGVW
+31 HVFIDIDSKGVW
-43 INKDLKKGKNYDYFD
+43 INKDLKKGIDYDYFD
-58 GKNKDIKLWK
+58 GKNKNIRLWD

-84 VKRFDKEQKIHSCSP
+84 VKRFDGEKKIHSCSP
-99 FAIAYNFKFSDK
+99 FAIAYNFNFSDK

-126 TNNDKIKENNQ
+126 INNDKIKENNQ
-137 LIRKKRFEVVSDRLN
+137 LIRNKRFEVVSDRLN
-152 DYYDNCIRLY
+152 DYYANCIRVY
-162 NLNMSEANDSQTY
+162 HLNMLEANDSQTY

-224 KHKEYIEQNI
+224 KHKEYIEQYI
-234 FNEED
+234 FN
-239 GEGLSD
+239 GEVLPD
-245 KKHGVVGFFTA
+245 EKHGVVEFLTK
-256 YNKNKPFLKHQ
+256 YNGKKPFLKHQ
-267 TCYLKNGISQ
+267 TCYLKGGISQ

-329 SYSQL
+329 SYRQL

-391 VKDKVFNKDSDIN
+391 VKDKVFNKDPDIN

-436 FGDLPKPEFVQ
+436 FGDLPKPEYVQ

-476 QNMFE
+476 HNMFD

-486 SILTNIK
+486 SILTDIR
-493 SEIIKKRC
+493 SEIIKNRC
-501 EWNNNIKR
+501 EWNNNIKG

-527 KMKKNVTELR
+527 KMGKNVTELR
-537 DRIRDVANG
+537 EKIRDVASG

-625 LAYGN
+625 LANGN
-630 DVKMKPLLKF
+630 EVKMKPLLKF